1 MKPMNFENYK
11 ELMELRRQ
19 EQNLQ
24 IDCRL
29 ANRELNDYLDEH
41 GMNDKS
47 EYDVSAKSLEIN
59 LCELHIEL
67 AKVREQLAKNE
78 RNQWFV
84 RKQELM

>member
-1 MKPMNFENYK
+1 MTPRNFEAYV

-24 IDCRL
+24 IDCRI

-41 GMNDKS
+41 EMKNKS

-59 LCELHIEL
+59 LCELHMEL
-67 AKVREQLAKNE
+67 AKVHEKLAKNE
-78 RNQWFV
+78 HNQWFV
-84 RKQELM
+84 RMQELI